1 MEVLVMALQTQL
13 SYNQRISILKADK
26 LKDKDGYPIPVA
38 EAPVIYK
45 CWASVNNLYGKEL
58 YEAMG
63 VEMQDI
69 LNVRVRYC
77 KQLEQIFL
85 ESNIKNRD
93 YKIKFRNNIYDIL
106 MVDFNNF
113 DKINI
118 TFKVQKY
125 E

>member
-1 MEVLVMALQTQL
+1 MALQTQL

-93 YKIKFRNNIYDIL
+93 YKIKFRNNVYDIL